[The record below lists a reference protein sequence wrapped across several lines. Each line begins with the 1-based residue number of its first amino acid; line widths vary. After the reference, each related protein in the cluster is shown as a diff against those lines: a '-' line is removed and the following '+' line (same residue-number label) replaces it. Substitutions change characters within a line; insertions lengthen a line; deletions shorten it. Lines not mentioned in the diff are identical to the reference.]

1 MMAAPRRANTTVRG
15 GRSVPSGG
23 DMISERPHATTPI
36 LFVDDEPE
44 ARRAF
49 ARAMSVRGFHVDL
62 AADAAEAV
70 MQATE
75 HRYALIAT
83 DLNLPQVDGL
93 RLVEQ
98 LQSVQPETPC
108 ILVTGVRELR
118 LPCCA
123 GAERISSIVSK
134 PWDPDELAQ
143 RIWRSVS
150 LEHER
155 VSAKA
160 ARPADPGMSMGS
172 VLLLESDARDP
183 NLTLRSLVADGLP
196 EYQLIRSERL
206 SDALA
211 IAQDRALQLIVTEL
225 ALPDARGLDA
235 IGALR
240 EAAPS
245 TPLVVIGKPADD
257 VFALSALRAGAQDY
271 LVRQQLT
278 PDAMRRALRFA
289 IERQRVEEAA
299 PKSRSVAP
307 VDSDHFPECITSAL
321 ARARRERHRVA
332 VIYVDLR
339 RGQREADGSS
349 QPLSGTL
356 IARAMDRVR
365 RTLREYDT
373 LAYLGRDRLGI
384 ILPAIQEGDRAS
396 VPARRLLAEL
406 SQPFIVRGVPVSLE
420 VTLGIGVY
428 PDDADTAEELCR
440 CAEMAGCRAQAFGS
454 GAYEFFDEE
463 CQASSRARH
472 ALDAEIDR
480 ALAEHQFVLQY
491 RPQHA
496 LDTGDVVAAEVVL
509 SWRRPGG
516 ELWETERFIEAL
528 ERRQLTS
535 KLTPWMLRESCDRGK
550 AWQDQHPGLVLA
562 LDLTPTQLSDPE
574 LCAELARALDGSGFP
589 PGQLELEI
597 PEAAVQREGA
607 PAVLA
612 ALAGLGVR
620 LLIDD
625 FGHQLPLARLGALP
639 ISAIKIGPSL
649 ADLAGKDARGAAL
662 IRAAADLSRDLR
674 IDLSAMG
681 VDEPSQLDFLQRVGC
696 RRAQG
701 ELYGPPRT
709 AEATWL
715 SAG

>member
-1 MMAAPRRANTTVRG
+1 M
-15 GRSVPSGG
+15 S
-23 DMISERPHATTPI
+23 SEQPHATTPI

-44 ARRAF
+44 ARLAF
-49 ARAMSVRGFHVDL
+49 ARAMGLRGFDVDL

-70 MQATE
+70 RHASGR
-75 HRYALIAT
+75 RYALIAT
-83 DLNLPQVDGL
+83 ELNLPRVDGL
-93 RLVEQ
+93 SLVEQ
-98 LQSVQPETPC
+98 LYSIQPETPC

-118 LPCCA
+118 LPCSP
-123 GAERISSIVSK
+123 GAERLSSVVSK

-155 VSAKA
+155 ASGLSARA
-160 ARPADPGMSMGS
+160 ADPGMALGS
-172 VLLLESDARDP
+172 VLLLEGDTSDP
-183 NLTLRSLVADGLP
+183 GFMLRSVVAGGLP
-196 EYQLIRSERL
+196 DYQVICSARL
-206 SDALA
+206 SEALA
-211 IAQDRALQLIVTEL
+211 VAQDRALELIVTEL
-225 ALPDARGLDA
+225 SLPDARGLDA
-235 IGALR
+235 IRALR
-240 EAAPS
+240 EAAPT
-245 TPLVVIGKPADD
+245 TPLVVIGKPADEAL
-257 VFALSALRAGAQDY
+257 ALSALRAGAQDY
-271 LVRQQLT
+271 LVREQLT

-289 IERQRVEEAA
+289 IERQRAEDAA
-299 PKSRSVAP
+299 PKSSRSIVPA
-307 VDSDHFPECITSAL
+307 DTDHFPECITSAL

-332 VIYVDLR
+332 VIYVNLR
-339 RGQREADGSS
+339 RGQRDAEGAP
-349 QPLSGTL
+349 QPLSGSL
-356 IARAMDRVR
+356 LGRAMDRVR

-406 SQPFIVRGVPVSLE
+406 SQPFISRGVPVSLD

-440 CAEMAGCRAQAFGS
+440 CADMAGCRAQAFGS

-472 ALDAEIDR
+472 ALDAELDR

-496 LDTGDVVAAEVVL
+496 LDTGRVVAAEVVL
-509 SWRRPGG
+509 SWRRSNG
-516 ELWETERFIEAL
+516 ELWEADRFLDAL
-528 ERRQLTS
+528 ERRQLTPR
-535 KLTPWMLRESCDRGK
+535 LTAWMLREACAQAK
-550 AWQDQHPGLVLA
+550 AWQAQHPGLVLA
-562 LDLTPTQLSDPE
+562 LDLTAAQLSDAE
-574 LCAELARALDGSGFP
+574 LCAELARALGESGLP
-589 PGQLELEI
+589 PDQLELEI
-597 PEAAVQREGA
+597 PEGAVQRDGA
-607 PAVLA
+607 PGVLA
-612 ALAGLGVR
+612 ALAALGVR

-625 FGHQLPLARLGALP
+625 FGHQLSLARLGALP

-649 ADLAGKDARGAAL
+649 ADLAGNDARGAAL

-681 VDEPSQLDFLQRVGC
+681 VDEPGQLDFLQQIGC

-709 AEATWL
+709 ADNTWL

>member
-1 MMAAPRRANTTVRG
+1 M
-15 GRSVPSGG
+15 S
-23 DMISERPHATTPI
+23 SELAHATTPI

-44 ARRAF
+44 VRRAF
-49 ARAMSVRGFHVDL
+49 ARAMGVRGFDVDL

-70 MQATE
+70 VHASGR
-75 HRYALIAT
+75 RYALIAT

-98 LQSVQPETPC
+98 LESIQPETPC

-118 LPCCA
+118 LPSSP
-123 GAERISSIVSK
+123 GADRISSVVSK

-155 VSAKA
+155 ARGVSA
-160 ARPADPGMSMGS
+160 RRGDPGLALGN
-172 VLLLESDARDP
+172 VLLLEGGAP
-183 NLTLRSLVADGLP
+183 GPGVTLRSLVADGLP
-196 EYQLIRSERL
+196 DYRLIRCERL
-206 SDALA
+206 GDALA
-211 IAQDRALQLIVTEL
+211 VAQDRALELIVTEL
-225 ALPDARGLDA
+225 SLPDARGLDA
-235 IGALR
+235 IRALR
-240 EAAPS
+240 EAAPN
-245 TPLVVIGKPADD
+245 TPLVVVGKQADEAL
-257 VFALSALRAGAQDY
+257 ALSTLRAGAQDY
-271 LVRQQLT
+271 VSRPQLT
-278 PDAMRRALRFA
+278 PEAMRRSLRFA
-289 IERQRVEEAA
+289 IERQRTDESA
-299 PKSRSVAP
+299 PKSRSIAP
-307 VDSDHFPECITSAL
+307 LDSDQFPDSITSAL

-332 VIYVDLR
+332 VIYVNLR
-339 RGQREADGSS
+339 RGQLHAEGAP

-356 IARAMDRVR
+356 IGRAMDRVR

-373 LAYLGRDRLGI
+373 LAHLGRDRLGV
-384 ILPAIQEGDRAS
+384 ILPSIQEGDRAS

-406 SQPFIVRGVPVSLE
+406 SQPFIMRGVPVSLE

-472 ALDAEIDR
+472 ALDAELDR
-480 ALAEHQFVLQY
+480 ALAENQFVLQY

-496 LDTGDVVAAEVVL
+496 LDTGSVVAAEVVL
-509 SWRRPGG
+509 SWRRAGG
-516 ELWETERFIEAL
+516 ELWDTQHFVDAL

-535 KLTPWMLRESCDRGK
+535 KLTSWMLREACAQGK
-550 AWQDQHPGLVLA
+550 AWQAQHPGLALA
-562 LDLTPTQLSDPE
+562 LDLTPTQLTDPE
-574 LCAELARALDGSGFP
+574 LCGELGRALSESGLP
-589 PGQLELEI
+589 PEQLELEI
-597 PEAAVQREGA
+597 PEAAVQRDGA

-612 ALAGLGVR
+612 AIAQLGVR
-620 LLIDD
+620 ISIDD
-625 FGHQLPLARLGALP
+625 FGHQLSLSRLGELP
-639 ISAIKIGPSL
+639 ISAIKIGPRL
-649 ADLAGKDARGAAL
+649 ADLAGNDERGAAL

-681 VDEPSQLDFLQRVGC
+681 VDEPNQLDFLQRIGC

-709 AEATWL
+709 ADSTWL

>member
-1 MMAAPRRANTTVRG
+1 MRAAPRKYQGPHRTA
-15 GRSVPSGG
+15 PCPGG
-23 DMISERPHATTPI
+23 DMSSERPHATTPI

-49 ARAMSVRGFHVDL
+49 ARAMSVRGFDVDL

-70 MQATE
+70 VQATE
-75 HRYALIAT
+75 RRYALIAT

-118 LPCCA
+118 LPCSP

-150 LEHER
+150 LQHER
-155 VSAKA
+155 TSGLS
-160 ARPADPGMSMGS
+160 ARPSDPGMALGS
-172 VLLLESDARDP
+172 VLLLESDAHDP
-183 NLTLRSLVADGLP
+183 GFMLRSLVAGGLP
-196 EYQLIRSERL
+196 DYQLIRSERL

-211 IAQDRALQLIVTEL
+211 VAQDKALQLIVTEL

-235 IGALR
+235 IRALR
-240 EAAPS
+240 EAAPN

-257 VFALSALRAGAQDY
+257 VFALSALRAGAHDY
-271 LVRQQLT
+271 LIRQQLT
-278 PDAMRRALRFA
+278 PDSMRRSLRFA
-289 IERQRVEEAA
+289 LERQRTEETG
-299 PKSRSVAP
+299 PKSRSIAP
-307 VDSDHFPECITSAL
+307 VDNDHFPECITSAL
-321 ARARRERHRVA
+321 ARARREHHRVA
-332 VIYVDLR
+332 VIYVNLR
-339 RGQREADGSS
+339 RGQLLAEGAS

-406 SQPFIVRGVPVSLE
+406 SQPFIVRAVPISLE

-440 CAEMAGCRAQAFGS
+440 CADMAGCRAQAFGS

-472 ALDAEIDR
+472 ALDVEIDQ
-480 ALAEHQFVLQY
+480 AIAEHQFVLQY

-496 LDTGDVVAAEVVL
+496 LDTGGVVAAEVVL
-509 SWRRPGG
+509 SWRRPDG
-516 ELWETERFIEAL
+516 ELWESDRFLDAL
-528 ERRQLTS
+528 ERRQLSS
-535 KLTPWMLRESCDRGK
+535 KLTAWMLHEACAQGA
-550 AWQDQHPGLVLA
+550 AWQAQHPGLALA
-562 LDLTPTQLSDPE
+562 LDLTPTQLADPE
-574 LCAELARALDGSGFP
+574 LCAELGRALADSGFP
-589 PGQLELEI
+589 PAQLELEI
-597 PEAAVQREGA
+597 PEAAVQLDNA

-625 FGHQLPLARLGALP
+625 FGHQLSLARLGALP

-649 ADLAGKDARGAAL
+649 ADLAGNDARGAAL
-662 IRAAADLSRDLR
+662 IQAAADLSRDLR

-681 VDEPSQLDFLQRVGC
+681 VDEPSQLDFLQRIGC

>member
-1 MMAAPRRANTTVRG
+1 MSSDPT
-15 GRSVPSGG
+15 
-23 DMISERPHATTPI
+23 HATTPI

-49 ARAMSVRGFHVDL
+49 ARAMGVRGFDVDL

-70 MQATE
+70 VQASGR
-75 HRYALIAT
+75 RYALIAT

-98 LQSVQPETPC
+98 LESIQPETPC

-118 LPCCA
+118 LPCSP
-123 GAERISSIVSK
+123 GADRIASVVSK

-155 VSAKA
+155 ARAVSARA
-160 ARPADPGMSMGS
+160 ADRGLALSN
-172 VLLLESDARDP
+172 VLLLDGGARDP
-183 NLTLRSLVADGLP
+183 GASLRSLVADGLP
-196 EYQLIRSERL
+196 DHRLIRCERL

-211 IAQDRALQLIVTEL
+211 VAQDRALDLIVTEL
-225 ALPDARGLDA
+225 SLPDARGLDA
-235 IGALR
+235 LRALR
-240 EAAPS
+240 EAAPN
-245 TPLVVIGKPADD
+245 TPLVVVGKQADEAL
-257 VFALSALRAGAQDY
+257 ALSALRAGAQDY
-271 LVRQQLT
+271 VIRQQLT
-278 PDAMRRALRFA
+278 PEAMRRSLRFA
-289 IERQRVEEAA
+289 IERQRTEDSA
-299 PKSRSVAP
+299 PKSRSIAP

-332 VIYVDLR
+332 VIYVNLR
-339 RGQREADGSS
+339 RNPLQTEGSP

-373 LAYLGRDRLGI
+373 LAYLGHDRLGI

-406 SQPFIVRGVPVSLE
+406 SQPFIIRGVPVSLE
-420 VTLGIGVY
+420 VTLGIGIY

-480 ALAEHQFVLQY
+480 ALAERQFVLQY

-496 LDTGDVVAAEVVL
+496 LDTGGVVAAEVVL
-509 SWRRPGG
+509 SWRRTGG
-516 ELWETERFIEAL
+516 ELWETPSFLDAL

-535 KLTPWMLRESCDRGK
+535 KLTSWMLHEACAQGR
-550 AWQDQHPGLVLA
+550 AWQTQHPGLCMA
-562 LDLTPTQLSDPE
+562 LDLTPTQLTDPE
-574 LCAELARALDGSGFP
+574 LCAELAHALGESGLAP
-589 PGQLELEI
+589 EQLELEI

-612 ALAGLGVR
+612 AIAQLGVR
-620 LLIDD
+620 ISIDD

-639 ISAIKIGPSL
+639 ISAIKIGPRL
-649 ADLAGKDARGAAL
+649 ADLAGHDARGAAL
-662 IRAAADLSRDLR
+662 IQAAADLSRDLR
-674 IDLSAMG
+674 IDLWAMG
-681 VDEPSQLDFLQRVGC
+681 VDEPDQLDFLQRMGC

-709 AEATWL
+709 ADSTWL